1 MADEF
6 LVLGLGDELM
16 KVGKSYILLGV
27 APTADQARALAEALP
42 ASAAS
47 RIVIAQRHALVR
59 RIPAVRLEDLDDS
72 LVDTPPPAGATS
84 RKEAS
89 S

>member
-6 LVLGLGDELM
+6 LVLGLGDEHM
-16 KVGKSYILLGV
+16 KVGKSYLLLGV
-27 APTADQARALAEALP
+27 APTAAKARELAEELP
-42 ASAAS
+42 AATAS
-47 RIVIAQRHALVR
+47 RVVIAQRHALVR
-59 RIPAVRLEDLDDS
+59 RVPAVRLEDLDDS
-72 LVDTPPPAGATS
+72 LVDTATSARATS